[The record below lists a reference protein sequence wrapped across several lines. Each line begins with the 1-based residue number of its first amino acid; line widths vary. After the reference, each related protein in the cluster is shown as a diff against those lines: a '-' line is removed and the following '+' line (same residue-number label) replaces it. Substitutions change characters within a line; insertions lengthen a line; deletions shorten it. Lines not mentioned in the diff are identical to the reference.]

1 MSLTEFDEEDTYR
14 TWREDGIEIG
24 KIEGRQE
31 KAVESAK
38 IFLEMKVLSTEQ
50 IAKGTGLSIQEVEK
64 LAEEINA

>member
-1 MSLTEFDEEDTYR
+1 MKKILTELGVKMELKLE
-14 TWREDGIEIG
+14 